1 MHMFD
6 IIRPALASVTSD
18 AEIRAKIDLAAAKC
32 QTPAVKRLM
41 RQRNLTQME
50 GESIYIFTSKMFIY
64 REFTAA
70 FRSLDARRIR
80 PWSNYAR
87 VLQSALGK
95 LQAPPPIYPKFPLQ
109 PEFFVV

>member
-6 IIRPALASVTSD
+6 FIRPALASVTSD

-41 RQRNLTQME
+41 RQRNLTQIE

-70 FRSLDARRIR
+70 FRSLDARRVQ
-80 PWSNYAR
+80 PWSNYAC